1 MKDGPYTGPLLYFRE
16 KSLELIIYR
25 LSKVSYNYS
34 PCILTIKGLKNFLLI
49 NSLSSLF
56 LVFFVQIKKGGK
68 NIQFLPTKCLD
79 SPTIIVSYT
88 CSIEILQKVIS
99 PRILSVSANQAP
111 KTSRSYMNIMN
122 IH

>member
-16 KSLELIIYR
+16 KSLELTIYR
-25 LSKVSYNYS
+25 LSKVSYI
-34 PCILTIKGLKNFLLI
+34 PCTYIIKGLKYFLLI

-79 SPTIIVSYT
+79 SPTS
-88 CSIEILQKVIS
+88 LQ
-99 PRILSVSANQAP
+99 
-111 KTSRSYMNIMN
+111 
-122 IH
+122 